1 WTSDDISSL
10 YRQWR
15 NPVGNETSVDFFG
28 AFDLATGSGS
38 VTLGSGAGLAVAGA
52 NGWFGVAAGVSTA
65 TALTGLMETIWGS
78 PEVEC
83 PFFHFKIR
91 TWRRSGR
98 LRPGSAMS
106 L

>member
-1 WTSDDISSL
+1 MSSL

-28 AFDLATGSGS
+28 AFDLATGSG
-38 VTLGSGAGLAVAGA
+38 AGVA
-52 NGWFGVAAGVSTA
+52 GWFGVAAGVSTVP
-65 TALTGLMETIWGS
+65 ALAGLVETVGNS

-91 TWRRSGR
+91 T
-98 LRPGSAMS
+98 
-106 L
+106 